1 MGVNDALT
9 ATQNIETALETIQA
23 CMEVWDGQVAGLITG
38 IPEGATPVWGVN
50 ATAITTTSAVA
61 IIADP
66 AASVRL
72 YITGLVIT
80 NVTAAELP
88 TILIADTEDTPNKM
102 LYVNTSDQS
111 VTSGSGGT
119 VVIKLPQP
127 MKVAATATGITGEAL
142 STVGDV
148 WVTAFGYTISEA

>member
-9 ATQNIETALETIQA
+9 ATQNIETALEAIQA
-23 CMEVWDGQVAGLITG
+23 CMEIIDGQYAALVTG

-50 ATAITTTSAVA
+50 ATAITTTTAVS

-66 AASVRL
+66 AASIRL
-72 YITGLVIT
+72 YITGLIIT

-88 TILIADTEDTPNKM
+88 TILIADTEGTPNKM
-102 LYVNTSDQS
+102 LYVNTADLS

-119 VVIKLPQP
+119 RVIKLPQH

-142 STVGDV
+142 SAVGDT